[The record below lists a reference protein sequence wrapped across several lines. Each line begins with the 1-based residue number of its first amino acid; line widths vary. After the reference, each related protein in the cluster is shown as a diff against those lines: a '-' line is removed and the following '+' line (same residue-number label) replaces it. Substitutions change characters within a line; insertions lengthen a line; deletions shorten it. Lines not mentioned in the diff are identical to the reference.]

1 MEGSE
6 IKLFTCILRNNNYY
20 YKCLVKNG
28 EEHSEICCIYKAM
41 GIKGI
46 VEHLSFNHGIS
57 PHQKIGF
64 YIIIESSWFSI
75 DEDSE

>member
-20 YKCLVKNG
+20 YKCLVKIG
-28 EEHSEICCIYKAM
+28 DERSEICCSYMAM

-57 PHQKIGF
+57 PHRNIDF
-64 YIIIESSWFSI
+64 YIIYESSWFSI
-75 DEDSE
+75 NEDSE

>member
-6 IKLFTCILRNNNYY
+6 TKLFTCVLRNRNYY
-20 YKCLVKNG
+20 YKCLVDNSYDG
-28 EEHSEICCIYKAM
+28 SGSYCNYMAM

-57 PHQKIGF
+57 YHQNIDF
-64 YIIIESSWFSI
+64 FIIYESSWFTT

>member
-6 IKLFTCILRNNNYY
+6 TKLFTCILRNRNYY
-20 YKCLVKNG
+20 YKCLVDVSYDDSG
-28 EEHSEICCIYKAM
+28 ICCSYMAM
-41 GIKGI
+41 GIKGT

-57 PHQKIGF
+57 PHQNIDF
-64 YIIIESSWFSI
+64 YIIYESSWFSI